1 MRVIVTCGPSFEPID
16 EVRRITNFSTGELG
30 VLLADHLADTGFEVL
45 CLRGVAATYPVDPTE
60 ATVIPFSTNDDLEA
74 QLGALSKEGGIAAV
88 FHAAALCDYR
98 VCGVTDHAG
107 QSAEFGKIPSRKG
120 SLTLTLEPTTKL
132 ISKMRAWF
140 PASRIVGWK
149 YELEGTIESGF
160 AKVSRQIAD
169 NRLDGCVANGRAFGR
184 GYGFCQKYR
193 RVRHLPS
200 KRLLCRFLA
209 GWLLNETMKESSKTT
224 DYALV

>member
-30 VLLADHLADTGFEVL
+30 VMLADHLADSGFEVI
-45 CLRGVAATYPVDPTE
+45 CLRGVASTYPIDPTE

-74 QLGALSKEGGIAAV
+74 ELDALSTEGGFVGV

-98 VCGVTDHAG
+98 VRHVADRDG
-107 QSAEFGKIPSRKG
+107 QIVGSGKISSREG
-120 SLTLTLEPTTKL
+120 PLTLTLEPSTKI
-132 ISKMRAWF
+132 ISKMRTWF
-140 PASRIVGWK
+140 PDSRIVGWK
-149 YELEGTIESGF
+149 YELEGTVESVF
-160 AKVSRQIAD
+160 AKVSRQIAE
-169 NRLDGCVANGRAFGR
+169 NRLNGCVANGRAFGQ

-209 GWLLNETMKESSKTT
+209 GWLLNETVKETGKAR
-224 DYALV
+224 DYALA